1 MTEQTNVAMVKAIRD
16 GLPPSHEWDPRERA
30 LLELALRQARDL
42 DALEADIA
50 EHGVR
55 SPAGRLSTIVSEARQ
70 SRTALS
76 RILSGVDVPDAVKPA
91 SLHGRRAAQA
101 RWGVS

>member
-1 MTEQTNVAMVKAIRD
+1 MTNVELVKAIRD
-16 GLPPSHEWDPRERA
+16 GLPGTHVWDER
-30 LLELALRQARDL
+30 ELALLTLAERQAADL

-70 SRTALS
+70 CRVALA
-76 RILSGVDVPDAVKPA
+76 RILGQVDIPDSTASA
-91 SLHGRRAAQA
+91 SLHGRKAAQA
-101 RWGVS
+101 RWAA